1 MEFFGQYG
9 AQFVSFGLAIVLA
22 IARYFLQPKVKLVW
36 GLSHGFMHRV
46 TLENTSDE
54 EVDHIPICTNYHL
67 LSNNGRGVATDVEV
81 TFNYIPKNLEVWPER
96 QFETSVNPNGRFIVK
111 FGSIAPQEQVSLN
124 VLMLHGEAPNILS
137 VRSNETTGKLIP
149 LIVNRLFP
157 RWVYALLTALLVL
170 GFASFIYL
178 VIELVGV
185 FAALSST
192 PAAP

>member
-1 MEFFGQYG
+1 MELFGQYG

-22 IARYFLQPKVKLVW
+22 IAQYFLQPKVKLVW
-36 GLSHGFMHRV
+36 GLTHGFMHKV
-46 TLENTSDE
+46 TLEQTSE
-54 EVDHIPICTNYHL
+54 EEADHIAICTNYHL

-81 TFNYIPKNLEVWPER
+81 TFNYIPKNFEVWPQR

-111 FGSIAPQEQVSLN
+111 FGSIAPREQISLN
-124 VLMLHGEAPNILS
+124 VLMLHGETPSILS
-137 VRSNETTGKLIP
+137 VRSNEATGKLIP
-149 LIVNRLFP
+149 LIVNRRFP
-157 RWVYALLTALLVL
+157 RWLYVVVGALLVL